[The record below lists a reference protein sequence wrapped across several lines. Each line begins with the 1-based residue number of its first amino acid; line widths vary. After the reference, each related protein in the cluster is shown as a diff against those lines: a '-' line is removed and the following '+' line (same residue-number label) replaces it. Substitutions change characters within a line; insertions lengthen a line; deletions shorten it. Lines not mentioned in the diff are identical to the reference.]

1 MGKEL
6 DGNTITPDML
16 KEFEVGNYIGINLIF
31 IDKKTSKR
39 YTMAATLEVIE

>member
-6 DGNTITPDML
+6 DGITITPDML

-39 YTMAATLEVIE
+39 HTMAAALEVIE